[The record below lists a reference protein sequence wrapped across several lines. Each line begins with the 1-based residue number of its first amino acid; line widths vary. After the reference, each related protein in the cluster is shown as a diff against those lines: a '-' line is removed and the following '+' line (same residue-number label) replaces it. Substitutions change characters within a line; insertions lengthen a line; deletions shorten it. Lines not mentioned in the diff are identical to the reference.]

1 MSGNNEKNPSL
12 ANLKPA
18 FTSENQPTSEAKSKG
33 WDRRREAQKILDEF
47 MEKGEMSYKEIKDL
61 LDDVKRHPENHTLRE
76 VKIANYLMSTK
87 YTLDWL
93 DRHVSKAPQ
102 EHNIKSQSEITNKG
116 IDLSK
121 LSDEE
126 TIRLAELTNK
136 ATA

>member
-1 MSGNNEKNPSL
+1 MENPKKISK
-12 ANLKPA
+12 NLKPP
-18 FTSENQPTSEAKSKG
+18 FSKTNQPSGALKSAG
-33 WDRRREAQKILDEF
+33 WQRRIEAQKILDEF
-47 MEKGEMSYKEIKDL
+47 MAKGEMTLKEIEDL
-61 LDDVKRHPENHTLRE
+61 LVDIKKHPEKHTLRE
-76 VKIANYLMSTK
+76 FKIAEYLNDK
-87 YTLDWL
+87 KNTLDWL